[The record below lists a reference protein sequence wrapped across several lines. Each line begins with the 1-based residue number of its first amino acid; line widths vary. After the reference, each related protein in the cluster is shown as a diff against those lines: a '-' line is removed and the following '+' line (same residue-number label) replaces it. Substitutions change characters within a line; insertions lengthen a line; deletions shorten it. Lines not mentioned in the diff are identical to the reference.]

1 MLVIHFREGFGV
13 AQAQNVFGVQQMNDG
28 VSLIS
33 SADFPT
39 SRHLIKTV
47 NGHLLSLYTDETG
60 DVSME
65 VIGFVPNQ
73 PNVQRQPPGGAQFR
87 TANSFQNNGAGQGM
101 TQMTNMASARTNF
114 ASPRMNQFAG
124 ENVQQTQTGGSPNE
138 FNVQQTQMGGSLDG
152 FSAPVSFGVA
162 GSASSG
168 NPNFQQEQPG
178 PQSNEPPFMN
188 NAGGDFGNQPNSQSA
203 FNEGPGNFPDN
214 SQTPSQKGGPQN
226 PIAGFAG
233 NSNFQQQPGPQ
244 PQQPNGPPFMN
255 GGPANFPV
263 GGRPPVN
270 PQLPNQIGPQNP
282 MGGVAG
288 NFQQQPGPQPQQT
301 NGPPFMNGGPVNPQ
315 MPSQI
320 GGTQNSIGGIVPSI
334 TSGIGH
340 LFRDSDEFQD
350 ISVERDLVLGQD
362 GRLQTAITISRD
374 SAEYDDSSLEVNL
387 NLLPRLRTLLNSQL
401 VTQHQQVNNNPR
413 MVFFQHDDY
422 DNDLSLEYQDILASP
437 VFQQQIQ
444 EIDVRLKRAPAA
456 RSKRL
461 MEKYAQALA
470 LSSSTATPATMNTNS
485 LFCFSLLITWISVWL
500 VL

>member
-1 MLVIHFREGFGV
+1 
-13 AQAQNVFGVQQMNDG
+13 
-28 VSLIS
+28 
-33 SADFPT
+33 
-39 SRHLIKTV
+39 
-47 NGHLLSLYTDETG
+47 
-60 DVSME
+60 ME

-73 PNVQRQPPGGAQFR
+73 PNGQRQRPGGAQFR
-87 TANSFQNNGAGQGM
+87 TANSFQNIGAGRGM

-124 ENVQQTQTGGSPNE
+124 DNVQQTQMGSSPNEFNVQQTQTGSSPNEFNVQQTQTGGSPNE

-162 GSASSG
+162 GTASSG
-168 NPNFQQEQPG
+168 NPNFQQAQPG

-214 SQTPSQKGGPQN
+214 SQTPSQKSNPQN
-226 PIAGFAG
+226 PITGFAG

-244 PQQPNGPPFMN
+244 PQQPNGPPLMN
-255 GGPANFPV
+255 GGSANFPV
-263 GGRPPVN
+263 
-270 PQLPNQIGPQNP
+270 
-282 MGGVAG
+282 
-288 NFQQQPGPQPQQT
+288 
-301 NGPPFMNGGPVNPQ
+301 GGPVNPQ

-320 GGTQNSIGGIVPSI
+320 GGPQNSIGAGIVPSV

-362 GRLQTAITISRD
+362 GRLQTAITVSRD
-374 SAEYDDSSLEVNL
+374 SAEYDDSSFEVNL

-401 VTQHQQVNNNPR
+401 VTHHQQVNNNPR
-413 MVFFQHDDY
+413 MVFFQHDDH

-470 LSSSTATPATMNTNS
+470 LSSSTATPAATMNTNS
-485 LFCFSLLITWISVWL
+485 LFCLSLLITWISVWL

>member
-1 MLVIHFREGFGV
+1 
-13 AQAQNVFGVQQMNDG
+13 
-28 VSLIS
+28 
-33 SADFPT
+33 
-39 SRHLIKTV
+39 
-47 NGHLLSLYTDETG
+47 
-60 DVSME
+60 ME

-73 PNVQRQPPGGAQFR
+73 PNGQRQRPGGAQFR
-87 TANSFQNNGAGQGM
+87 TANSFQNIGAGRGM

-124 ENVQQTQTGGSPNE
+124 DNVQQTQMGSSPNEFNVQQTQTGGSPNE

-162 GSASSG
+162 GTASSG
-168 NPNFQQEQPG
+168 NPNFQQAQPG

-214 SQTPSQKGGPQN
+214 SQTPSQKSNPQN
-226 PIAGFAG
+226 PITGFAG

-244 PQQPNGPPFMN
+244 PQQPNGPPLMN
-255 GGPANFPV
+255 GGSANFPV
-263 GGRPPVN
+263 
-270 PQLPNQIGPQNP
+270 
-282 MGGVAG
+282 
-288 NFQQQPGPQPQQT
+288 
-301 NGPPFMNGGPVNPQ
+301 GGPVNPQ

-320 GGTQNSIGGIVPSI
+320 GGPQNSIGAGIVPSV

-362 GRLQTAITISRD
+362 GRLQTAITVSRD
-374 SAEYDDSSLEVNL
+374 SAEYDDSSFEVNL

-401 VTQHQQVNNNPR
+401 VTHHQQVNNNPR
-413 MVFFQHDDY
+413 MVFFQHDDH

-470 LSSSTATPATMNTNS
+470 LSSSTATPATMNNNS
-485 LFCFSLLITWISVWL
+485 LFGLSLLITWISVWL